1 MGGDEHR
8 ARPAPPWHDPMLP
21 PPSAPTGTGS
31 GAYVE
36 QPDPRPNPLTVE
48 GEIAAF
54 GQFAQGAVRTKGALG
69 ALARIFVYWVLAIT
83 ALGIVLE
90 IAVVLR

>member
-1 MGGDEHR
+1 MGGDGQR
-8 ARPAPPWHDPMLP
+8 SVPWHDPLMP
-21 PPSAPTGTGS
+21 PPGATGTGS

-36 QPDPRPNPLTVE
+36 QPEPRPNPLTVE

-54 GQFAQGAVRTKGALG
+54 GQFAQGAVRATGVRG
-69 ALARIFVYWVLAIT
+69 VLARAFIFWVLAVI
-83 ALGIVLE
+83 ALGLVLE